1 MAHPI
6 KATPTLNTKQT
17 IEFVNRLCD
26 EQTATEKVNLRAS
39 VQSVREKRNAAT
51 GKVKK

>member
-17 IEFVNRLCD
+17 IEFVNRLCV
-26 EQTATEKVNLRAS
+26 EQTETEKVNLRAS
-39 VQSVREKRNAAT
+39 VLSVRERRNAANDAP
-51 GKVKK
+51 KK